1 MRRDGTAHPR
11 AAAENGVRLEAAR
24 RRKEAKYPELLDTRR
39 CRLVVTAMEIGGRW
53 SEEAWTFLTLLAE
66 TKAKTGPKLLEKST
80 HYCLLRRWSQMVA
93 VAAQSA
99 FAASLLGESS
109 GKTPPCNDF
118 LSNWGEV
125 LCDKEEPAEG
135 VSRLL

>member
-1 MRRDGTAHPR
+1 MSLWNEAQLAADTTLVSPVRGDGKDYPR
-11 AAAENGVRLEAAR
+11 AAAENGIRLEAAR
-24 RRKEAKYPELLDTRR
+24 KRKEDKYPELLNTRR
-39 CRLVVTAMEIGGRW
+39 CKLVVTAMKVGDRW

-99 FAASLLGESS
+99 FAASLLGEKSR
-109 GKTPPCNDF
+109 KTPCCNNF
-118 LSNWGEV
+118 LSN
-125 LCDKEEPAEG
+125 
-135 VSRLL
+135 